1 MALTAE
7 QLAEIREWVG
17 STPDDVTVS
26 ATFDALG
33 GVRDTIRRI
42 LRMRRADLIANPSQ
56 FAIPGEYSQSTV
68 ANLKAIDSLLEQLD
82 TAPLDTE
89 VASATEI
96 SRVKYLVRDGTDT
109 YTGR

>member
-1 MALTAE
+1 MLTVE

-17 STPDDVTVS
+17 STPDDATVE

-42 LRMRRADLIANPSQ
+42 LRMRRADMIANPSQ

-68 ANLKAIDSLLEQLD
+68 QNLKSIDELLAELE
-82 TAPLDTE
+82 TADLETE
-89 VASATEI
+89 VASVTVP
-96 SRVKYLVRDGTDT
+96 SSVKHFVRYGDDC